1 MVGNM
6 YGEEHPAILMFNG
19 NIITCLSLKMGQ
31 PKVPEEEKAQTK
43 KVVRQIID
51 KNLQIA
57 TKAYGE
63 DSIHLLY
70 FLSSTLTNLIA
81 LGEIQTPTQ
90 ANPMIKQM
98 RTIITKFHKGDIRNL
113 SN

>member
-1 MVGNM
+1 MGKPNVSI
-6 YGEEHPAILMFNG
+6 EER
-19 NIITCLSLKMGQ
+19 
-31 PKVPEEEKAQTK
+31 AQTK
-43 KVVRQIID
+43 KVIRQIID

-81 LGEIQTPTQ
+81 LGEI
-90 ANPMIKQM
+90 
-98 RTIITKFHKGDIRNL
+98 
-113 SN
+113 